1 MKKVLALVLALTMVL
16 GFAAT
21 ASASYFGNYIKYDF
35 FKTAPND
42 NEYKV
47 GGSDYY
53 DGIAVDG
60 NKEYK
65 VKLIFNEN
73 QINPFFGNTDSVY
86 DNLYQ
91 EYRVLEAIQSYAANN
106 FYQSKDWTATADLT
120 ADAPNNIHGRTNLL
134 WEAVYNI
141 VGSTDGYAAS
151 TIYKELVD
159 AVVDEG
165 NFRDGYNSSSFQSAK
180 SELERAWNNYY
191 NNGYYGY
198 DKGISVTATSKDE
211 TYATITSAPTV
222 SVKRTTV
229 NNVLTTQYTVEFKV
243 KFTNTTFRTADVDLE
258 VVYNAG
264 GAVQTAYYE
273 SKHTLEFTVY
283 QAQYRTFTA
292 QDATIAFGVTP
303 NVEISA
309 DDYAYISADAFRL
322 MLQNSNRSITVVSG
336 MGDSKVRFDSD
347 STNLPQD
354 VFVGNFATKNTGT
367 TAASISGFSSTT
379 AAKVKIAVGK
389 AFYDANVN
397 KTISV
402 FDANGNK
409 LDVEATLQGDYTVNF
424 FAPLSNYTVSSSDW
438 AGQNTNT
445 DTDSGKTNPSMGGAL

>member
-35 FKTAPND
+35 FKTTGAPD
-42 NEYKV
+42 DADYKV

-65 VKLIFNEN
+65 VTVEFNEN
-73 QINPFFGNTDSVY
+73 DIAPFFGNVDNVY
-86 DNLYQ
+86 DNLYS
-91 EYRVLEAIQSYAANN
+91 EYRVLEVIESYTANN
-106 FYQSKDWTATADLT
+106 FYGTKDWTATTGGGNPDSIADGSNPMYAQVRDSVLGG
-120 ADAPNNIHGRTNLL
+120 A
-134 WEAVYNI
+134 EA
-141 VGSTDGYAAS
+141 TTS
-151 TIYKELVD
+151 TIYNALVT
-159 AVVDEG
+159 AVGTG
-165 NFRDGYNSSSFQSAK
+165 NFRDGYNSSSFQSARN
-180 SELERAWNNYY
+180 ELIRAWNNYY
-191 NNGYYGY
+191 DNGYYGY
-198 DKGISVTATSKDE
+198 DKGVVVTATSKDD

-222 SVKRTTV
+222 DVKRSGG
-229 NNVLTTQYTVEFKV
+229 LTTYEVSFKV
-243 KFTNTTFRTADVDLE
+243 KFTNTTFRTADVDIDVLF
-258 VVYNAG
+258 NAG
-264 GAVQTAYYE
+264 GAVQQAYYE
-273 SKHTLEFTVY
+273 HKDTLSFTVY

-292 QDATIAFGVTP
+292 QDASIAFGVTP
-303 NVEISA
+303 NVQISA
-309 DDYAYISADAFRL
+309 DEYAYISADAFRL

-379 AAKVKIAVGK
+379 AAKIKIAVGK

-445 DTDSGKTNPSMGGAL
+445 NTDSGKTNPSMGGAL

>member
-21 ASASYFGNYIKYDF
+21 ASASYGWNYIKRDLF
-35 FKTAPND
+35 NVDPSFT
-42 NEYKV
+42 V
-47 GGSDYY
+47 GGLGYTTDMS
-53 DGIAVDG
+53 VDG
-60 NKEYK
+60 NKEYTIK
-65 VKLIFNEN
+65 TTFDATTLNSYTTVI
-73 QINPFFGNTDSVY
+73 DDVY
-86 DNLYQ
+86 DNLDQ
-91 EYRVLEAIQSYAANN
+91 EYRILEVIQDYTKGDFAVSEDWVAKVSAGGETDNITDGANPLYAAVNAIVSPATDSSI
-106 FYQSKDWTATADLT
+106 YSELISAVTAATTANKT
-120 ADAPNNIHGRTNLL
+120 HPFR
-134 WEAVYNI
+134 E
-141 VGSTDGYAAS
+141 GY
-151 TIYKELVD
+151 
-159 AVVDEG
+159 
-165 NFRDGYNSSSFQSAK
+165 RSSSFSSAIN
-180 SELERAWNNYY
+180 ELNRAWDAIYGANS
-191 NNGYYGY
+191 YYGY
-198 DKGISVTATSKDE
+198 EDGIAVTATSKDE
-211 TYATITSAPTV
+211 TYATVTSQPTV
-222 SVKRTTV
+222 EFSRKNGKTEC
-229 NNVLTTQYTVEFKV
+229 TVEFKV
-243 KFTNTTFRTADVDLE
+243 KFTNTTFRTADVDVE
-258 VVYNAG
+258 VLFQSG
-264 GAVQTAYYE
+264 GVNQVNRYE
-273 SKHTLEFTVY
+273 DKYPLSFTVY

-292 QDATIAFGVTP
+292 QDASIAFGVTP
-303 NVEISA
+303 NVQISA
-309 DDYAYISADAFRL
+309 DEYAYISADAFRL

-379 AAKVKIAVGK
+379 AAKIKIAVGK

-445 DTDSGKTNPSMGGAL
+445 NTDSGKTNPSMGGAL

>member
-35 FKTAPND
+35 FKTTGAPD
-42 NEYKV
+42 DADYKV

-65 VKLIFNEN
+65 VTVEFNEN
-73 QINPFFGNTDSVY
+73 DIAPFFGNVDNVY
-86 DNLYQ
+86 DNLYS
-91 EYRVLEAIQSYAANN
+91 EYRVLEVIESYTANN
-106 FYQSKDWTATADLT
+106 FYGTKDWTATTGGGNPDSIADGSNPMYAQVRDSVLGG
-120 ADAPNNIHGRTNLL
+120 A
-134 WEAVYNI
+134 EA
-141 VGSTDGYAAS
+141 TTS
-151 TIYKELVD
+151 TIYNALVT
-159 AVVDEG
+159 AVGTG
-165 NFRDGYNSSSFQSAK
+165 NFRDGYNSSSFQSARN
-180 SELERAWNNYY
+180 ELIRAWNNYY
-191 NNGYYGY
+191 DNGYYGY
-198 DKGISVTATSKDE
+198 DKGVVVTATSKDD

-222 SVKRTTV
+222 DVKRSGG
-229 NNVLTTQYTVEFKV
+229 LTTYEVSFKV
-243 KFTNTTFRTADVDLE
+243 KFTNTTFRTADVDIDVLF
-258 VVYNAG
+258 NAG
-264 GAVQTAYYE
+264 GAVQQAYYE
-273 SKHTLEFTVY
+273 HKDTLEFTVY

-379 AAKVKIAVGK
+379 AAKIKIAVGK

-445 DTDSGKTNPSMGGAL
+445 NTDSGKTNPSMGGAL

>member
-1 MKKVLALVLALTMVL
+1 MKKILALVLALTMVL

-35 FKTAPND
+35 FKTDADPAD
-42 NEYKV
+42 ADYKV

-53 DGIAVDG
+53 KDIAVDG

-65 VKLIFNEN
+65 VTVEFDEN
-73 QINPFFGNTDSVY
+73 DIAPFFGNIDNVY
-86 DNLYQ
+86 DNLYN
-91 EYRVLEAIQSYAANN
+91 EYRVLEVIESYTANN
-106 FYQSKDWTATADLT
+106 FYGTKDWTATGANGTNKNCIADGSNPM
-120 ADAPNNIHGRTNLL
+120 AIDANTVI
-134 WEAVYNI
+134 
-141 VGSTDGYAAS
+141 TDPAANS
-151 TIYKELVD
+151 TIYKALVSATAD
-159 AVVDEG
+159 KG
-165 NFRDGYNSSSFQSAK
+165 NFRDGYNSSAFQSARN
-180 SELERAWNNYY
+180 ELIRAWNNYY
-191 NNGYYGY
+191 DNGYYGY
-198 DKGISVTATSKDE
+198 DKGVVVSATSKND
-211 TYATITSAPTV
+211 TYATVTSAPTV
-222 SVKRTTV
+222 DVKRSNGVTTYEV
-229 NNVLTTQYTVEFKV
+229 SFKV
-243 KFTNTTFRTADVDLE
+243 KFTNTTFKTADVDLE

-264 GAVQTAYYE
+264 GAVQQAYYE
-273 SKHTLEFTVY
+273 HKDTLSFTVY

-292 QDATIAFGVTP
+292 QDASIAFGVTP
-303 NVEISA
+303 NVQISA
-309 DDYAYISADAFRL
+309 DEYAYISADAFRL

-379 AAKVKIAVGK
+379 AAKIKIAVGK

-445 DTDSGKTNPSMGGAL
+445 NTDSGKTNPSMGGAL

>member
-35 FKTAPND
+35 FITAPND
-42 NEYKV
+42 NEYSV
-47 GGSDYY
+47 GSLPYSADM
-53 DGIAVDG
+53 AVDG

-65 VKLIFNEN
+65 VTVTFDDDEIA
-73 QINPFFGNTDSVY
+73 PAFGTYDVVY
-86 DNLYQ
+86 DTLYK
-91 EYRVLEAIQSYAANN
+91 EYRVLEIIESYASNN
-106 FYQSKDWTATADLT
+106 FLTTGAWTTADINTSGHEMLTAAARALGDSTDIAEVRATAAWSALMNGGT
-120 ADAPNNIHGRTNLL
+120 TFK
-134 WEAVYNI
+134 EA
-141 VGSTDGYAAS
+141 
-151 TIYKELVD
+151 
-159 AVVDEG
+159 
-165 NFRDGYNSSSFQSAK
+165 YNSSTFQTKKA
-180 SELERAWNNYY
+180 EIERSWNNYY
-191 NNGYYGY
+191 TNNGYYGY
-198 DKGISVTATSKDE
+198 DKGVVVTATSKDT

-222 SVKRTTV
+222 SAKRDVASAKTT
-229 NNVLTTQYTVEFKV
+229 YTVEFKV
-243 KFTNTTFRTADVDLE
+243 KFTNTTFKTADVDIEL
-258 VVYNAG
+258 VYNAG
-264 GAVQTAYYE
+264 GVVQQAYYE
-273 SKHTLEFTVY
+273 HKDTLSFTVY

-292 QDATIAFGVTP
+292 QDASIAFGVTP
-303 NVEISA
+303 NVQISA
-309 DDYAYISADAFRL
+309 DEYAYISADAFRL

-379 AAKVKIAVGK
+379 AAKIKIAVGK

-445 DTDSGKTNPSMGGAL
+445 NTDSGKTNPSMGGAL

>member
-35 FKTAPND
+35 FNMNLSDDYTIGDA
-42 NEYKV
+42 
-47 GGSDYY
+47 DYY

-106 FYQSKDWTATADLT
+106 FYQSKDWTATAGGGATSIYGDGNPLYT
-120 ADAPNNIHGRTNLL
+120 AVT
-134 WEAVYNI
+134 NI
-141 VGSTDGYAAS
+141 VGSDPIGGSSPS
-151 TIYKELVD
+151 TIYTALYN
-159 AVVDEG
+159 AIGTG

-438 AGQNTNT
+438 AGQNTVKP
-445 DTDSGKTNPSMGGAL
+445 DGGKDNPSMGGAL